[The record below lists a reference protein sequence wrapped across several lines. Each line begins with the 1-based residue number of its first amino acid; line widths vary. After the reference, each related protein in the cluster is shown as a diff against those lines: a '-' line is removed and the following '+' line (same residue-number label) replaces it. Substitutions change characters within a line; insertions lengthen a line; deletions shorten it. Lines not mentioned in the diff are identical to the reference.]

1 MPMMP
6 TNGMEDPQGFGPG
19 AGAQLGTGGYAR
31 MDAMGGDPTDP
42 NASVAMQQTQPM
54 SPTSMAE
61 AMQQVLEQRQAE
73 IGQQQE
79 AERMGLLQ
87 QDIAEGQA
95 FLEQMMQMVGQE
107 ATTADGGAAVPAGP
121 MPEQAP
127 PGGVPGGTG
136 VGAAMTGLGQPMP
149 PTMGGGA
156 IPPEQLA
163 ALMGGA

>member
-1 MPMMP
+1 MPMIP
-6 TNGMEDPQGFGPG
+6 TNGLEDPQGFGPG
-19 AGAQLGTGGYAR
+19 AASQLGTGGYAQQ
-31 MDAMGGDPTDP
+31 DAMGGDPTDP
-42 NASVAMQQTQPM
+42 NASVSMQQSQPM

-61 AMQQVLEQRQAE
+61 AMQQVLEQRQQE
-73 IGQQQE
+73 IAMQQE
-79 AERMGLLQ
+79 GERMALLQ

-107 ATTADGGAAVPAGP
+107 AMTADGGAAVPAGP
-121 MPEQAP
+121 MPEPAP

-149 PTMGGGA
+149 PTMGGQA
-156 IPPEQLA
+156 IPPEMLA